1 VSTEPTPHGPL
12 ARRSAARRAARAL
25 DGHESDDVEAALEPL
40 RSRLERMAREQRFE
54 DAARLRDR
62 VSALEAA
69 VGALRELRRLRALRA
84 CVVVPAGRP
93 GFVRAYA
100 LAGGRVA
107 AERLVPQGPAGRI
120 EAEALVAEALRV
132 SSSRA
137 PEDADELRLVASF
150 LRRPP
155 PELRVGALEPAAVT
169 RLADGLPL
177 AA

>member
-1 VSTEPTPHGPL
+1 VTTDVTPHGPL
-12 ARRSAARRAARAL
+12 ARKGIARNAARAL
-25 DGHESDDVEAALEPL
+25 DGHQSDDLGAALGPL
-40 RSRLERMAREQRFE
+40 HARLRRLARDQRFE

-62 VSALEAA
+62 VSALEEAIA
-69 VGALRELRRLRALRA
+69 DLRELQRLRGLRG

-100 LAGGRVA
+100 IAGGRVA
-107 AERLVPQGPAGRI
+107 AERLVPHGAAGLV
-120 EAEALVAEALRV
+120 EAAALVAEATRV

-155 PELRVGALEPAAVT
+155 PELRVGALEPDAIRA
-169 RLADGLPL
+169 LAEGLPL